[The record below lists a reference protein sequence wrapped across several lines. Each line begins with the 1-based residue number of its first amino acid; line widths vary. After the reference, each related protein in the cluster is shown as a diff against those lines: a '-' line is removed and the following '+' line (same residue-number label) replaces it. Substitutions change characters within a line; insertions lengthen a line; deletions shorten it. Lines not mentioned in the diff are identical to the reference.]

1 VLDSFNAPPKPAAKA
16 GAPVA
21 AAPAPPA
28 AGPSAG
34 AGGDEF
40 EADLI
45 EGMESLLR
53 SLAAENPPGPMAD
66 AGPAGKA
73 REATPGLSSEE
84 DEKAFQRALE
94 MMMSGE
100 GLEAMGLDKGG
111 AAAGPS
117 APRGAPKESLNFEE
131 TIKRA
136 MESVNTGGA
145 GAAGGRDE
153 LPGDL
158 AALLKQLGEDPSA
171 LDGFGDDD
179 DELGGLLD
187 GMMAQLMSKEV
198 LEEPMTELAAKVRC

>member
-1 VLDSFNAPPKPAAKA
+1 
-16 GAPVA
+16 
-21 AAPAPPA
+21 
-28 AGPSAG
+28 
-34 AGGDEF
+34 
-40 EADLI
+40 
-45 EGMESLLR
+45 
-53 SLAAENPPGPMAD
+53 MAD

-73 REATPGLSSEE
+73 RESTPGLSSEE